1 MLKLPSLSYTN
12 LQIILTGAVNPNTLD
27 LVGRLCRICGVSS
40 PIIFRLN
47 DRRELLSKVNRVL
60 NLELDLESD
69 VQNGYPGVI
78 CR

>member
-1 MLKLPSLSYTN
+1 M
-12 LQIILTGAVNPNTLD
+12 
-27 LVGRLCRICGVSS
+27 SS
-40 PIIFRLN
+40 HIIFRLK

-60 NLELDLESD
+60 NLVLDLESD